1 VSYRKTGP
9 EWEILADLGLRLRHK
24 EEAKEAYQ
32 KCLDQKFS
40 ARAWIKLLE
49 MYSDEGDLSRSLN
62 AIIRLSAHQQRYD
75 DICQLPFYSLHELIS
90 LLRPLCRRWYAE
102 SAVRI
107 ACLPRIISYPSKFRL
122 FLLQY
127 PSAIAKHLF
136 KLAQVHGFEKIRNT
150 VSSMGMPA
158 PVTNVVLAYLNY
170 GTTFKVEGSDF

>member
-1 VSYRKTGP
+1 LCERWLDNLFMVLYEDLRIWTIFRAEVAHFKTQHVSYRKTGP

-40 ARAWIKLLE
+40 ARAWLKLLE

-62 AIIRLSAHQQRYD
+62 AIIRLSAHQQR
-75 DICQLPFYSLHELIS
+75 
-90 LLRPLCRRWYAE
+90 WYAE
-102 SAVRI
+102 SA
-107 ACLPRIISYPSKFRL
+107 
-122 FLLQY
+122 Y